1 MRPSKKTKIIRTAI
15 DLIEA
20 GSLDSVSY
28 DALAQSSGLSKSG
41 IIYHFP
47 SREEMMRAVHQ
58 YMADQWEAELEA
70 AGGGPAEQLTGSQR
84 LRAVVV
90 SLRRSATKT
99 ELLLEIDARSN
110 PELAAIWQAVDQRWV
125 PSPAE
130 IDSAGTLGLERF
142 LVLLMAD
149 GLWLHDYVHED
160 RLSESQR
167 EALVD
172 HVLAKIDQTA
182 TDERP
187 DR

>member
-84 LRAVVV
+84 LRAPSWCPCDAVPPKPNSCWKLMPGRTRNWPLSGKRWINVG
-90 SLRRSATKT
+90 SPPRRRSTA
-99 ELLLEIDARSN
+99 
-110 PELAAIWQAVDQRWV
+110 P
-125 PSPAE
+125 
-130 IDSAGTLGLERF
+130 
-142 LVLLMAD
+142 
-149 GLWLHDYVHED
+149 GLWGSSV
-160 RLSESQR
+160 SSCC
-167 EALVD
+167 
-172 HVLAKIDQTA
+172 
-182 TDERP
+182 
-187 DR
+187 